1 MEKEKLLFGRKEKNM
16 VELIF
21 HGMNQG
27 FCAFI
32 GIMFAYAI
40 TCILLHC
47 CGGLLPRD
55 GGRDFAVDGKL
66 SQGKPRGAGFVFILV
81 FAVAVFLFL
90 PLERERSIYIILT
103 VAAMLTGFLDDCSK
117 APWGEYKKGILDLI
131 ISIMVAITY
140 VNFNGSV
147 LSIACL
153 DVTLELPKL
162 LFGVLATL
170 LVWVSIN
177 VTNCA
182 DGVDGLSATL
192 TSVTLMSFYFTAQST
207 NLAEEYRYMSLLFVA
222 CLLGYLWYNATP
234 SRMMMGDA
242 GSRAMGV
249 FIAIVALQ
257 SGNVLLYIPFA
268 IVLILDGGLG
278 LVKVALLRFLKIKIL
293 KNTRTPLHDHVRK
306 NRGWSNTQTVFKF
319 AIIQI
324 VVAFATAWL
333 IR

>member
-1 MEKEKLLFGRKEKNM
+1 MLDLLFKTMDSG
-16 VELIF
+16 VL
-21 HGMNQG
+21 
-27 FCAFI
+27 AFL
-32 GIMFAYAI
+32 GIMFAYVL

-66 SQGKPRGAGFVFILV
+66 SQGKPRGAGFVFILI
-81 FAVAVFLFL
+81 FAVATLLFL
-90 PLERERSIYIILT
+90 PFDRERFIYMILT

-117 APWGEYKKGILDLI
+117 SPWGEYKKGILDLI
-131 ISIMVAITY
+131 ISVMVAITY
-140 VNFNGSV
+140 INFNGNT
-147 LSIACL
+147 LQIAFL
-153 DVTLELPKL
+153 DAEIVLPKIV
-162 LFGVLATL
+162 FGILATL

-192 TSVTLMSFYFTAQST
+192 ASVTLLSFYFTADVT
-207 NLAEEYRYMSLLFVA
+207 GLAEDYRYTILLLVA

-242 GSRAMGV
+242 GSRAMGL
-249 FIAIVALQ
+249 FIAIIALR
-257 SGNVLLYIPFA
+257 SGHALLYLPFA
-268 IVLILDGGLG
+268 VVLILDGGLG

-306 NRGWSNTQTVFKF
+306 NLGWSNTQTVFKF
-319 AIIQI
+319 TILQI
-324 VVAFATAWL
+324 VVTFAVACL
-333 IR
+333 IRL